1 MRDPRYAIGS
11 EFLDLY
17 KEEIGASEPQ
27 EDFDDRNALY
37 SMYVLKMV
45 SPNLGLFVQAQRP
58 PYRRNV
64 AAMGIVDSQVN
75 LPP

>member
-1 MRDPRYAIGS
+1 MRDPRYAIGL

-17 KEEIGASEPQ
+17 KKEVGASEPQ

-37 SMYVLKMV
+37 SMYVSKIV
-45 SPNLGLFVQAQRP
+45 SPILGLSVQAQRP

-64 AAMGIVDSQVN
+64 AAMGIVASQVN
-75 LPP
+75 LSP